1 VEEETGFRVHDV
13 AEATVRQHNRL
24 EGYKLAWLKTVFFE
38 KKYGDDIKRFSTT
51 EQIDER
57 IESKLGRKL
66 GVKKIKTNLVTN
78 RGCIIPIKKF
88 KNKG

>member
-1 VEEETGFRVHDV
+1 MD
-13 AEATVRQHNRL
+13 
-24 EGYKLAWLKTVFFE
+24 KKTVIFE
-38 KKYGDDIKRFSTT
+38 DKFGVDINNFSTT
-51 EQIDER
+51 EDVDKF
-57 IESKLGRKL
+57 IEDKLGRKL